1 MCGLGEIVS
10 SDLSECGEDTNNAG
24 ANSLIG
30 CQELP
35 EDTVAGGENNG
46 REGLGDAREK
56 LQLRRY
62 ARVLA
67 VLWTLV
73 AGGSLGWNILR
84 ETQGVRTIAAAEAR
98 GHFQKDQDLRSWATS
113 HGGVYV
119 PIDEQTP
126 PSSYLAHL
134 PDRDITTPSGKRLTL
149 MNPAHL
155 IRQMNE
161 QHPPLHRDRAH
172 VTSLKPLRSE
182 NGPGD
187 WERQA
192 LEAFEQGDPEW
203 SELTTLDG
211 QPYLRLMQ
219 PMLTQR
225 NCLKCHG
232 DQGYQVGDVHGGV
245 SVSVPM
251 APLEA
256 VARKNN
262 LTQAAGHTVL
272 WLLGLLGI
280 AVASRRISRGIA
292 DRKRAEEKTAVERQ
306 RLEDVAKSARC
317 GLLLFDRHSRI
328 IYANPLIREWLGAG
342 DQIIGSECCEYFRF
356 ENPDTECLALKT
368 IRTGEAATGE
378 FSMVMPD
385 GRKRPFLIATSP
397 ITDSQGRVQQ
407 VTEVVVD
414 ITDRKRMESELK
426 AHRERL
432 EELVRQRTAKLR
444 RANENLQT
452 EVADRRR
459 AENVIRRQHELST
472 ALSATHDLD
481 QGLQLC
487 LETALGASEMDCGG
501 IYLVDEKSGA
511 VKLAVHRGLSP
522 EFVQA
527 ISHYKAGS
535 GNARLIAAG
544 KPVYNHHTKLGVPL
558 EGPRTGEGLHAA
570 AVLPMLHKGQ
580 AIGCLNVASRSAD
593 DVPIFARQTLE
604 MIAGQI
610 GSAIA
615 RLRAEQ
621 ALRES
626 ERQRTAV
633 EKLAATGR
641 MAARV
646 AHEINNPLAGIKNGF
661 CIVRESVGRENRSH
675 KFLARIEKE
684 IDRVAG
690 IVRHMLDLHRPAV
703 EIPTRVDVAKVLDDL
718 LAMLEPACR
727 EHAVSIQWHPSRS
740 PVVTGLPENTLRQ
753 VLYNLLLNAIEASP
767 PNEKIEIAVTV
778 TECEL
783 ELRVIDR
790 GAGIPEEVR
799 SVVFEP
805 FFTTKASG
813 TTGGAGLGLSIS
825 KGLAEAAGGS
835 LRFESAHGKGC
846 EFHFRLPITS
856 LEPIAPRQEKESDAQ
871 CR

>member
-1 MCGLGEIVS
+1 
-10 SDLSECGEDTNNAG
+10 
-24 ANSLIG
+24 
-30 CQELP
+30 
-35 EDTVAGGENNG
+35 VAGGENNG

-98 GHFQKDQDLRSWATS
+98 GHFQKDQDLRHWATL

-126 PSSYLAHL
+126 PSPYLAHL

-161 QHPPLHRDRAH
+161 QHPRSHGDRAH
-172 VTSLKPLRSE
+172 VTSLKPLRPE
-182 NGPGD
+182 NGPDD

-256 VARKNN
+256 VARKNK
-262 LTQAAGHTVL
+262 LVQAAGHTVL

-292 DRKRAEEKTAVERQ
+292 DREAAEEALRQSETLYRQFVEGTDNLVTRV
-306 RLEDVAKSARC
+306 DDK
-317 GLLLFDRHSRI
+317 G
-328 IYANPLIREWLGAG
+328 
-342 DQIIGSECCEYFRF
+342 RF
-356 ENPDTECLALKT
+356 TFVNHA
-368 IRTGEAATGE
+368 AATVYGRE
-378 FSMVMPD
+378 PD
-385 GRKRPFLIATSP
+385 SCVGLPAFDFVHPEDQQRTQHWFEQCVRDRTASASIENRQISRAGKVRHMIWTCHFHF
-397 ITDSQGRVQQ
+397 DSSGRV
-407 VTEVVVD
+407 TEIDGIARD
-414 ITDRKRMESELK
+414 ITELK
-426 AHRERL
+426 KAEEAHRERL
-432 EELVRQRTAKLR
+432 EELVAERTAKLR
-444 RANENLQT
+444 IVNEDLRT

-459 AENVIRRQHELST
+459 AENIIRRQHELSA

-481 QGLQLC
+481 RGLRLC
-487 LETALGASEMDCGG
+487 LDTAIKASEMECGG
-501 IYLVDEKSGA
+501 IYLINDKSGDME
-511 VKLAVHRGLSP
+511 LAFHRGLSGD
-522 EFVQA
+522 FVQA
-527 ISHYKAGS
+527 VLHYGADS
-535 GNARLIAAG
+535 ANSQLVVAG
-544 KPVYNHHTKLGVPL
+544 KPVYNRHAKIGAPL
-558 EGPRTGEGLHAA
+558 EGPMAHEGLRAM
-570 AVLPMLHKGQ
+570 AVLPILHKGH
-580 AIGCLNVASRSAD
+580 AIGSLNLASRRAD
-593 DVPIFARQTLE
+593 DVPLLARRSLE

-626 ERQRTAV
+626 ERQRMAV

-661 CIVRESVGRENRSH
+661 RIVRESVGRENRSH

-690 IVRHMLDLHRPAV
+690 IVRHMLDLHRPAMD
-703 EIPTRVDVAKVLDDL
+703 IPARVDVARVLDDL

-727 EHAVSIQWHPSRS
+727 KQAVSIQWHAPQN
-740 PVVTGLPENTLRQ
+740 PVVTKLPENTLRQ

-767 PNEKIEIAVTV
+767 PNEKIQVAVAVT
-778 TECEL
+778 EHAL

-790 GAGIPEEVR
+790 GSGIPEDVR
-799 SVVFEP
+799 PVVFEP
-805 FFTTKASG
+805 FFTTKASD
-813 TTGGAGLGLSIS
+813 TAGGLGLGLSIS

-846 EFHFRLPITS
+846 EFHFHLPITS
-856 LEPIAPRQEKESDAQ
+856 LEPIVPPQEKESDAQ